1 MAKGAG
7 RPVSLCWTREEEF
20 AWAYFRPAGLF
31 EVRAGM
37 DDRGAIVAWEFTN
50 YNAGTAALESPYN
63 LPNTATQYF
72 PSESPLREGSY
83 RAIAATTNNYARE
96 SFMDELA
103 AAAHV
108 DPLEFRL
115 LNLDDSRMEVVLCA
129 AAERFGWGKS
139 RSRKPGVG
147 VGIAGGSEKG
157 SYVAACVEVEVDRG
171 RGSVR
176 ILRIVEAFECGAI
189 QNPQN
194 LKAQVEGSIIQGL
207 GSALTEEIRFENG
220 RLLNGSFARYRV
232 PRFKDI
238 PPMETILIDRKDLP
252 SVGGGETPIIA
263 IAPAIANA
271 VYRAT
276 GMRVRSLPITGDALR
291 RA

>member
-1 MAKGAG
+1 M
-7 RPVSLCWTREEEF
+7 
-20 AWAYFRPAGLF
+20 
-31 EVRAGM
+31 
-37 DDRGAIVAWEFTN
+37 
-50 YNAGTAALESPYN
+50 
-63 LPNTATQYF
+63 
-72 PSESPLREGSY
+72 
-83 RAIAATTNNYARE
+83 
-96 SFMDELA
+96 
-103 AAAHV
+103 
-108 DPLEFRL
+108 
-115 LNLDDSRMEVVLCA
+115 
-129 AAERFGWGKS
+129 
-139 RSRKPGVG
+139 
-147 VGIAGGSEKG
+147 GIAGGSEKG

-276 GMRVRSLPITGDALR
+276 SMRVRSLPITGDALR